1 MINCAKVKEQGV
13 VKFAT
18 YVEVKPNNNIRTD
31 GEPEMEVQCYNSP
44 TLICKIVWY
53 YLKLDQLKRYIVNP
67 VVFSKINK

>member
-44 TLICKIVWY
+44 TLICKIV
-53 YLKLDQLKRYIVNP
+53 
-67 VVFSKINK
+67 

>member
-31 GEPEMEVQCYNSP
+31 DERKWKHNV
-44 TLICKIVWY
+44 IIVLHY
-53 YLKLDQLKRYIVNP
+53 M
-67 VVFSKINK
+67 